1 MATST
6 NKTVELSQEEIDFL
20 APVIAAKIAHTVA
33 TLEDYHKLDWPRSD
47 SINTRIA
54 SLKRQE
60 VILKEL
66 FVKLT

>member
-6 NKTVELSQEEIDFL
+6 KVVELTQDEIDFL
-20 APVIAAKIAHTVA
+20 APVIAAKIAHTVV

-47 SINTRIA
+47 SVNTRIA
-54 SLKRQE
+54 ALKRQE

>member
-6 NKTVELSQEEIDFL
+6 KVVELTQDEIDFL
-20 APVIAAKIAHTVA
+20 APVVAAQIAHTVV

-47 SINTRIA
+47 SVNTRIA
-54 SLKRQE
+54 SLKRKE